1 MKSKIGFKILRLALL
16 MTLSATQ
23 AMPQTLSKPSEGVVV
38 NSDNPSSPVESVEV
52 QTAYR
57 QYIDE
62 ASGMTADDLVR
73 YALEHNGELAAARQ
87 MIAEVKG
94 RLKQAGL
101 KPNPMVEASGSQA
114 VTSPDNNLMIGAELP
129 LELGGRRKARVAV
142 VQCELEMREAEVA
155 DFERKLAADVRMKYA
170 EAIAAALNLKLTE
183 DSLNLIRTSY
193 RLVQAR
199 VEKGRSAPLEQQ
211 VLSVE
216 VSRLDTLRIGS
227 LSKTDM
233 GMFELRK
240 VIGMSPAEGLKL
252 RSEFQP
258 QRRPVA
264 QNEALHLALEKRPDL
279 VAARAS
285 ENLASAQI
293 EQARTEGKV
302 DASLF
307 ANYERMNFGYDVS
320 GFNSRGAL
328 VPVTGI
334 FHYATFGVRLTL
346 PVRNKNQGAI
356 EAAIAAAEAAHKR
369 REFAE
374 IVVRNE
380 IAAAYLRYERAQ
392 AALEVYSA
400 GVSDQSLR
408 NLEVIRRAYE
418 LGQKTLLD
426 YVQEQRRLV
435 EVETGFTD
443 LLKEYLYSLI
453 EIDRVAGSTI
463 PSA

>member
-1 MKSKIGFKILRLALL
+1 MKRKMALKILVVALVMIVSVTPVL
-16 MTLSATQ
+16 
-23 AMPQTLSKPSEGVVV
+23 PQSMSKPAEGVIVTS
-38 NSDNPSSPVESVEV
+38 NNPTPPVESVEA

-57 QYIDE
+57 EFIDDTT
-62 ASGMTADDLVR
+62 GMTADDLAR

-87 MIAEVKG
+87 MIAEVRG

-101 KPNPMVEASGSQA
+101 KSNPMVEASGTQA

-142 VQCELEMREAEVA
+142 VQRELEMREAEVA
-155 DFERKLAADVRMKYA
+155 DFARRLAADVRMKYA

-193 RLVQAR
+193 RLIQAR
-199 VEKGRSAPLEQQ
+199 VESGRSAPLEQN

-216 VSRLDTLRIGS
+216 VNRLDTMRIGS
-227 LSKTDM
+227 LSKTEM
-233 GMFELRK
+233 TMFELRK
-240 VIGMSPAEGLKL
+240 VIGMSPTEFLKL
-252 RSEFQP
+252 RSDFQP
-258 QRRPVA
+258 QRRPVT
-264 QNEALHLALEKRPDL
+264 QTEAMRLALEKRPDL

-302 DASLF
+302 DASIF
-307 ANYERMNFGYDVS
+307 ANYERMNFGYDVR
-320 GFNSRGAL
+320 GFNSQGAL

-356 EAAIAAAEAAHKR
+356 EAAVATAEAARQR

-380 IAAAYLRYERAQ
+380 IAAAYRRYERAQ
-392 AALEVYSA
+392 AALELYSA
-400 GVSDQSLR
+400 GVSNQSLR
-408 NLEVIRRAYE
+408 NLEVIRRTYE

-426 YVQEQRRLV
+426 YVQEQRRFV
-435 EVETGFTD
+435 DIETGYTD

-453 EIDRVAGSTI
+453 EIDRVSGSTA